1 MRDPARD
8 SPTESVGILDA
19 MVNQPPADPGRLPQR
34 LEPRDAPV
42 APPPTHALAFAAAL
56 SHGGLAE
63 RDPWGPPRELPTAAA
78 DGRSGARGIWPFG
91 LRAVSETLEV
101 IALAL
106 LMFIVVRGI
115 AQNFIVD
122 GGSMEPS
129 FQHADMVVVN
139 KLAYRAFDFSWLPLI
154 EQEAWRPFGTIE
166 QGDVV
171 VFAFPLG
178 PERDFIK
185 RVVALPG
192 QTIEVR
198 DEQVIVDGAVL
209 EEPYLLQA
217 PRYSFGPETV
227 PPGHV
232 FVLGDARNN
241 SYDSHSWGMLHQGLI
256 VGRAELRYWPLGRFG
271 VVGHEEPTLQFGVEV
286 SQSR

>member
-1 MRDPARD
+1 
-8 SPTESVGILDA
+8 
-19 MVNQPPADPGRLPQR
+19 MVNQPPADPSRLPQR
-34 LEPRDAPV
+34 LDPRDPPG
-42 APPPTHALAFAAAL
+42 APPPARALAFASAL

-63 RDPWGPPRELPTAAA
+63 RDPWVTPPEPPAAAA
-78 DGRSGARGIWPFG
+78 DQRSGMQRIWPFG
-91 LRAVSETLEV
+91 LRGVSETLEV

-139 KLAYRAFDFSWLPLI
+139 KLAYRTFDFSWLPLVD
-154 EQEAWRPFGTIE
+154 EDAWRPFGAIE

-198 DEQVIVDGAVL
+198 DEQVIVDGKVL
-209 EEPYLLQA
+209 DEPYLLQA

-227 PPGHV
+227 PPGHI

-256 VGRAELRYWPLGRFG
+256 VGRAELRYWPPGRFG
-271 VVGHEEPTLQFGVEV
+271 IVGHEEPVVLSGVEM

>member
-1 MRDPARD
+1 
-8 SPTESVGILDA
+8 
-19 MVNQPPADPGRLPQR
+19 MVNQPPADPGRPPQHLDPR
-34 LEPRDAPV
+34 EPAGARPPVRALSFAHAP
-42 APPPTHALAFAAAL
+42 

-63 RDPWGPPRELPTAAA
+63 RDPWAPPLEPPDPAP
-78 DGRSGARGIWPFG
+78 DERSTLQRIWPFG
-91 LRAVSETLEV
+91 LRGLSETLEV

-106 LMFIVVRGI
+106 LMFIVVRGV

-139 KLAYRAFDFSWLPLI
+139 KLAYRTFDFSWLPLV
-154 EQEAWRPFGTIE
+154 EENAWQPFGAIE

-178 PERDFIK
+178 QDRDFIK

-192 QTIEVR
+192 QTVEVS
-198 DEQVIVDGAVL
+198 DGSVIVDGAIL
-209 EEPYLLQA
+209 DEPYLLHA
-217 PRYSFGPETV
+217 PSYSFSPQTV
-227 PPGHV
+227 PAGHV

-271 VVGHEEPTLQFGVEV
+271 IVGHEEPVAQLGVEV
-286 SQSR
+286 SYSP

>member
-1 MRDPARD
+1 
-8 SPTESVGILDA
+8 
-19 MVNQPPADPGRLPQR
+19 MVNQPPADPSRLPRR
-34 LEPRDAPV
+34 LDPRDPPG
-42 APPPTHALAFAAAL
+42 APPPVRALAFAPAL

-63 RDPWGPPRELPTAAA
+63 RDPWGAAPEPRPAP
-78 DGRSGARGIWPFG
+78 DRSALQRIWPFG
-91 LRAVSETLEV
+91 LRGLSETLEV

-139 KLAYRAFDFSWLPLI
+139 KLAYRTFDFSWLPLV
-154 EQEAWRPFGTIE
+154 EEDAWRPFGTID

-178 PERDFIK
+178 PDRDFIK

-192 QTIEVR
+192 QTVEVR
-198 DEQVIVDGAVL
+198 DEQVIVDGVAL
-209 EEPYLLQA
+209 DEPYLLHA
-217 PRYSFGPETV
+217 PRYRFGPETV

-271 VVGHEEPTLQFGVEV
+271 VVGHEEPGMQLGVEV

>member
-1 MRDPARD
+1 M
-8 SPTESVGILDA
+8 GILDA
-19 MVNQPPADPGRLPQR
+19 MVNQPPPDPRRLPER
-34 LEPRDAPV
+34 LDSRD
-42 APPPTHALAFAAAL
+42 PPGASPPARALAFASAL

-63 RDPWGPPRELPTAAA
+63 RDPWSAPRELPAGTA
-78 DGRSGARGIWPFG
+78 DERSVARRIWPFG
-91 LRAVSETLEV
+91 LRGVSETLEV

-129 FQHADMVVVN
+129 FQHADLVVVN
-139 KLAYRAFDFSWLPLI
+139 KLAYRAFDFSWLPLVD
-154 EQEAWRPFGTIE
+154 EDAWRPFGAIA

-192 QTIEVR
+192 QTVEVR
-198 DEQVIVDGAVL
+198 DEQVIVDGKVL
-209 EEPYLLQA
+209 DEPYLLHA

-256 VGRAELRYWPLGRFG
+256 VGRAELRYWPPGRFG
-271 VVGHEEPTLQFGVEV
+271 IVGHEEPVVLSGVEV
-286 SQSR
+286 SHSQ

>member
-1 MRDPARD
+1 
-8 SPTESVGILDA
+8 
-19 MVNQPPADPGRLPQR
+19 MVNQPPADPGGLPERLDPR
-34 LEPRDAPV
+34 EPAGTRRPVRALSFAHAP
-42 APPPTHALAFAAAL
+42 

-63 RDPWGPPRELPTAAA
+63 RDPWAAPPASPVPAQDE
-78 DGRSGARGIWPFG
+78 RSALQRIWPFG
-91 LRAVSETLEV
+91 LRGLSETLEV

-106 LMFIVVRGI
+106 LMFIVVRGV

-122 GGSMEPS
+122 GGSMEPN

-139 KLAYRAFDFSWLPLI
+139 KLAYRTFDVSWLPLV
-154 EQEAWRPFGTIE
+154 EEDAWQPFGAIE

-178 PERDFIK
+178 QDRDFIK

-192 QTIEVR
+192 QTVEVR
-198 DEQVIVDGAVL
+198 EGHVIVDGVAL
-209 EEPYLLQA
+209 DEPYLLHA
-217 PRYSFGPETV
+217 PSYAFGPQTV
-227 PPGHV
+227 PVAHV

-256 VGRAELRYWPLGRFG
+256 IGRAELRYWPLDRFG
-271 VVGHEEPTLQFGVEV
+271 VVGHEEPGVQSGVEV